1 MTDALSLYLDA
12 LRFGAALTVFVSH
25 YSTGRI
31 SGGLFWQF
39 DGGRTAVLVFFVL
52 SGFVIAWVSDTRER
66 TLEEYGLS
74 RVARLYSVI
83 IPVFVLT
90 AVLDTIGKAIDP
102 RLYGPEW
109 GHSMA
114 HPMIDYV
121 LSAVFLGESWT
132 IRVLPGFN
140 VPYWS
145 LNYEAWYYV
154 LFAAAIFLRGR
165 PRIAVVIVAA
175 LLAGPRILFLL
186 PVWLMGVAAWRWRA
200 ELPRQLGRPLVIVC
214 LAGFIALEALG
225 GERLF
230 WHPSSGWLPPDFS
243 AYDFVLGALVALF
256 IVGLANVQLPMPRA
270 SVRTAGSRAR
280 RNILWALF
288 AALPAAEFLRDR
300 GAGAARRSTAPGPCF
315 RSCTRRSARI
325 GKPHRAPQRGAEGP
339 TAFSPPHPARKTPA
353 TGGRSAAAFLTGHW
367 STRVS
372 P

>member
-1 MTDALSLYLDA
+1 MTNALSLYLDA

-52 SGFVIAWVSDTRER
+52 SGFVIAWVSGTRER

-74 RVARLYSVI
+74 RAARLYSVI
-83 IPVFVLT
+83 IPAFFLT
-90 AVLDTIGKAIDP
+90 VALDSAGKAIDP

-109 GHSMA
+109 GHSMT
-114 HPMIDYV
+114 HPVIDYA

-154 LFAAAIFLRGR
+154 LFAAATFLRGR
-165 PRIAVVIVAA
+165 PRIAAVIVAA

-200 ELPRQLGRPLVIVC
+200 ELPRPLGRPLVIVS

-230 WHPSSGWLPPDFS
+230 WHPSSGWLPPDSS
-243 AYDFVLGALVALF
+243 AYDFVLGTLVAFF
-256 IVGLANVQLPMPRA
+256 ILGLANVQLPMPGRRLERL
-270 SVRTAGSRAR
+270 VRGLAGTSFGLYLLHYPLL
-280 RNILWALF
+280 NF
-288 AALPAAEFLRDR
+288 F
-300 GAGAARRSTAPGPCF
+300 GTVVPGPPDGALHRVLVFCLALGGALGLAGLIEPRKGALKAQL
-315 RSCTRRSARI
+315 RSSLHILLRKPPPPTVARQ
-325 GKPHRAPQRGAEGP
+325 PL
-339 TAFSPPHPARKTPA
+339 S
-353 TGGRSAAAFLTGHW
+353 
-367 STRVS
+367 
-372 P
+372 

>member
-1 MTDALSLYLDA
+1 MTNALSLYLDA

-52 SGFVIAWVSDTRER
+52 SGFVIAWVSETRER

-74 RVARLYSVI
+74 RVARLYSVM
-83 IPVFVLT
+83 IPAFLLT
-90 AVLDTIGKAIDP
+90 AALDSIGKAIDP

-109 GHSMA
+109 GHGTA
-114 HPMIDYV
+114 HPVTDYV

-165 PRIAVVIVAA
+165 PRIAVLIVAA

-186 PVWLMGVAAWRWRA
+186 PVWLMGVAVWRWRA
-200 ELPRQLGRPLVIVC
+200 GLPCQLGRPLVVVC

-256 IVGLANVQLPMPRA
+256 IIGLANVQLPMPRYRFERL
-270 SVRTAGSRAR
+270 VRGLAGTSFGLYLLHYPLLNFFGTVVPGPRD
-280 RNILWALF
+280 
-288 AALPAAEFLRDR
+288 AALHRVLVFGLALGGALGLASLIEPRKGALKTQLRSALHILLGKPPPPAA
-300 GAGAARRSTAPGPCF
+300 AS
-315 RSCTRRSARI
+315 
-325 GKPHRAPQRGAEGP
+325 QRL
-339 TAFSPPHPARKTPA
+339 S
-353 TGGRSAAAFLTGHW
+353 
-367 STRVS
+367 
-372 P
+372 

>member
-1 MTDALSLYLDA
+1 MTNALSFYLDA

-25 YSTGRI
+25 YATGRI

-83 IPVFVLT
+83 IPAFVLT
-90 AVLDTIGKAIDP
+90 AALDSVGKAIDP
-102 RLYGPEW
+102 RLYSPEW
-109 GHSMA
+109 GHIMA
-114 HPMIDYV
+114 HPVIDYA

-165 PRIAVVIVAA
+165 PRIAVVIMTA
-175 LLAGPRILFLL
+175 LLAGPRVLFLL
-186 PVWLMGVAAWRWRA
+186 PVWLMGIAAWRWRA
-200 ELPRQLGRPLVIVC
+200 ELPQRLGRPLVLVC
-214 LAGFIALEALG
+214 LAGFIALETVG
-225 GERLF
+225 GQQLF

-243 AYDFVLGALVALF
+243 ADDFVVGALVALF
-256 IVGLANVQLPMPRA
+256 IVGLANMTLRMPGRRLERL
-270 SVRTAGSRAR
+270 VRGLAGTSFGLYLLHYPLL
-280 RNILWALF
+280 NF
-288 AALPAAEFLRDR
+288 FGTVVPGPPDAALHRVLVFGLALG
-300 GAGAARRSTAPGPCF
+300 GA
-315 RSCTRRSARI
+315 I
-325 GKPHRAPQRGAEGP
+325 GLASLTWPI
-339 TAFSPPHPARKTPA
+339 
-353 TGGRSAAAFLTGHW
+353 GGG
-367 STRVS
+367 VS
-372 P
+372 DFGSSK